1 MDNKTNDSVL
11 FENQKI
17 IDVDIE
23 KEVKK
28 SFIEYSMSVIMS
40 RAIPDVR
47 DGMKPGQRRVL
58 YAMYED
64 HLTHDKPFR
73 KSATTVGNVLGRYH
87 PHGDSS
93 VYGTMVRMAQPF
105 SLRYTL
111 IEGHGNFGSV
121 DGDPPAAYRYTEA
134 RLERISDEMMKDIEK
149 EVVDFVPNFDNRLRE
164 PSVLPSRFPNLLVN
178 GSVGIAV
185 GMATNIPPHNLA
197 EVVDAAIYRM
207 ENPDCS
213 ILDLMQFV
221 QGPDFPTGA
230 TIYGT
235 NGIKEA
241 YLTGKGRITVRANAE
256 IDEEHHRIIVT
267 EIPYQVNKSMLCE
280 AIATLAKEKRVEGIT
295 DLRDE
300 SGRDGMRIVIEH
312 RRDVNGQ
319 ILLNQLY
326 KYSQLEDTCA
336 VVMLALVKNEPKV
349 LNLAQ
354 ILDHYIAH
362 QESVI
367 YRRTKFELDKAL
379 ARAHILEGYKIAIDN
394 IDEIVTIM
402 KTSPSIPRSKEIL
415 IERFGLTDIQAQAI
429 VEMTLGK
436 LTGLET
442 QKIEDELAKLHSLI
456 EELRAILA
464 DVNKIKDIIKTEML
478 AIKNRYSDGRRTR
491 IVEAEDEIDLEDLI
505 ERHECV
511 ITLTHAGYIKRQ
523 PATSYAAQNRGGM
536 GKKGL
541 TTKEEDFVEKVAVV
555 NSHSTLLLFTNYG
568 KIYAKRAFLIP
579 EASSQAKGTN
589 VVNLIELSAGERVT
603 SIISVE
609 GFFEGEYLT
618 MVTKQGVIKRTPLLE
633 YEYQRKG
640 GKIAINLDEGD
651 ELVFV
656 MHTVGGSE
664 VIISTHDGCA
674 VRFAEDNV
682 RAMGRTARGVRG
694 ISLREGDY
702 VNGAVV
708 VNNDE
713 KLVTITE
720 KGYGKLTEFENF
732 RLMKNRGGLGVSC
745 HNLTDKTGKLAGI
758 ASVNGD
764 DDIMLITD
772 AGTIIRTHVSDINTY
787 SRTAS
792 GVIIMRLPEDRK
804 IVNFAK
810 VAHADINDDENS
822 DEHLSTNA
830 VENQVKSIVD
840 SPIED
845 ALPDNDNGTNENA

>member
-1 MDNKTNDSVL
+1 MTDTAN
-11 FENQKI
+11 
-17 IDVDIE
+17 
-23 KEVKK
+23 
-28 SFIEYSMSVIMS
+28 
-40 RAIPDVR
+40 
-47 DGMKPGQRRVL
+47 
-58 YAMYED
+58 
-64 HLTHDKPFR
+64 
-73 KSATTVGNVLGRYH
+73 
-87 PHGDSS
+87 
-93 VYGTMVRMAQPF
+93 
-105 SLRYTL
+105 
-111 IEGHGNFGSV
+111 
-121 DGDPPAAYRYTEA
+121 
-134 RLERISDEMMKDIEK
+134 RI
-149 EVVDFVPNFDNRLRE
+149 R
-164 PSVLPSRFPNLLVN
+164 
-178 GSVGIAV
+178 
-185 GMATNIPPHNLA
+185 
-197 EVVDAAIYRM
+197 
-207 ENPDCS
+207 
-213 ILDLMQFV
+213 Q
-221 QGPDFPTGA
+221 
-230 TIYGT
+230 
-235 NGIKEA
+235 
-241 YLTGKGRITVRANAE
+241 
-256 IDEEHHRIIVT
+256 
-267 EIPYQVNKSMLCE
+267 
-280 AIATLAKEKRVEGIT
+280 
-295 DLRDE
+295 
-300 SGRDGMRIVIEH
+300 
-312 RRDVNGQ
+312 
-319 ILLNQLY
+319 
-326 KYSQLEDTCA
+326 
-336 VVMLALVKNEPKV
+336 
-349 LNLAQ
+349 
-354 ILDHYIAH
+354 
-362 QESVI
+362 
-367 YRRTKFELDKAL
+367 
-379 ARAHILEGYKIAIDN
+379 
-394 IDEIVTIM
+394 
-402 KTSPSIPRSKEIL
+402 
-415 IERFGLTDIQAQAI
+415 
-429 VEMTLGK
+429 
-436 LTGLET
+436 
-442 QKIEDELAKLHSLI
+442 IEDELAKLHSLI

-758 ASVNGD
+758 ASVNSD

-792 GVIIMRLPEDRK
+792 GVIIMRLPEDRR

-840 SPIED
+840 
-845 ALPDNDNGTNENA
+845 